1 MLLPLKHEQAA
12 WAQGH
17 LILAGLDEA
26 GRGPL
31 AGPVVAATV
40 HIERSL
46 LEEEAAGRFS
56 GINDSK
62 KLTPARRASFF
73 SLLRDEPRVRIGVGR
88 ASVEEIDRINIL
100 RATHLAM
107 ARALEDMQHPVDL
120 VLVDGLPVPGLPFP
134 SRALV
139 QGDAQSL
146 LIAAA
151 SIIAKVTRDLEMEAL
166 DEACPGYGFAQ
177 HKGYGTAAHLAAL
190 RKLGPSPHHRQSF
203 APVAAVRSRLQVPS
217 STSEDRSAL
226 L

>member
-1 MLLPLKHEQAA
+1 MPLLLKHELIA
-12 WAQGH
+12 WSEGH
-17 LILAGLDEA
+17 LTLAGVDEA

-31 AGPVVAATV
+31 AGPVVAAAV
-40 HIERSL
+40 HIERPL
-46 LEEEAAGRFS
+46 LEAEAEHRFA

-73 SLLRDEPRVRIGVGR
+73 SILRDDPRIRIGVGR
-88 ASVEEIDRINIL
+88 AEVEEIDRLNIL

-107 ARALEDMQHPVDL
+107 ARALRDLKTDVQL
-120 VLVDGLPVPGLPFP
+120 VLVDGLPVPGLPYP

-151 SIIAKVTRDLEMEAL
+151 SIIAKVTRDLELEAL

-190 RKLGPSPHHRQSF
+190 HKLGPSPHHRRSF
-203 APVAAVRSRLQVPS
+203 APVAEASSKFQVS
-217 STSEDRSAL
+217 GSKSEDTSTL
-226 L
+226 F

>member
-12 WAQGH
+12 WDQGH

-46 LEEEAAGRFS
+46 LEAEAAGRFAAF
-56 GINDSK
+56 NDSK
-62 KLTPARRASFF
+62 KLTPAKRASFF
-73 SLLRDEPRVRIGVGR
+73 SLLRADSRIRIGVGR

-107 ARALEDMQHPVDL
+107 ARALEDLRCRVDL

-134 SRALV
+134 SQAIV

-151 SIIAKVTRDLEMEAL
+151 SIIAKVTRDIEMEAL
-166 DEACPGYGFAQ
+166 DTACPGYGFAQ

-190 RKLGPSPHHRQSF
+190 RQRGPSPHHRRSF
-203 APVAAVRSRLQVPS
+203 APVAQAHLKF
-217 STSEDRSAL
+217 D
-226 L
+226 